1 VTGSTGLVPLVGSA
15 KQARAD
21 RTQELP
27 LGGSLVRAGHHEAP
41 RQKAESID
49 TMRRRTFMQVLGP
62 GFLVGAAVACEINK
76 TRNDNVKTGID
87 AKTALDRHELEYLQE
102 AIHLSDLSSSP
113 AYGNNDPFGAVL
125 VLKDGNAI
133 SGHNHVRTDK
143 DPTQH
148 AELYTLR
155 QACRRG
161 LEASDFEGATLYTS
175 TEPCAMCCGAIYW
188 VGIRRVVY
196 GCGHES
202 LDRLFHDMFPESS
215 AGGGLLMSSREIF
228 ARGGTRTDVLGPYL
242 EDRAVAVHMKHW
254 PALLS
259 VPVPNR
265 WQSLRELPQDG
276 DTPLV
281 D

>member
-1 VTGSTGLVPLVGSA
+1 VPLVESA

-76 TRNDNVKTGID
+76 TRNDNVKTGSD
-87 AKTALDRHELEYLQE
+87 AKTALDRHELEYLQQ

-161 LEASDFEGATLYTS
+161 TRGERLRRRDALY
-175 TEPCAMCCGAIYW
+175 E
-188 VGIRRVVY
+188 
-196 GCGHES
+196 H
-202 LDRLFHDMFPESS
+202 
-215 AGGGLLMSSREIF
+215 
-228 ARGGTRTDVLGPYL
+228 
-242 EDRAVAVHMKHW
+242 RAVRYVLWCHLLGRNSSCGVRLWARKSGQAV
-254 PALLS
+254 P
-259 VPVPNR
+259 
-265 WQSLRELPQDG
+265 
-276 DTPLV
+276 
-281 D
+281 